1 MRSVDEDNSA
11 ESHNVPVIIH
21 EPERRETAQTQDE
34 PQELLSEPQV
44 TIYTGD
50 SVIGDTGNEQAP
62 QESSAANLQAKDV
75 LGDIT
80 NIVNNYTLA
89 DEDIQDHGTAIDSQG
104 PENHPVDD
112 FVESFASV
120 QLPNNEPTVRS
131 TFDSKFWG
139 SWQTTAHNLH
149 DRVSTLLEAVYQQ
162 FCLLLIKLATRYP
175 KFGILLS
182 RGFQWKQDHKK
193 ELDNS
198 QKFVK
203 GVGFQMRDWF
213 VSKVTEFFEFSKQH
227 PYKSL
232 FVVSFTVSFS
242 VPILVFITIMSL
254 ISMVLFFFYLGAF
267 FAVGAIASIF
277 IIPLMIVSLIF
288 AGGVVICGFFSN
300 MFFKMAQYIYDRF
313 VLYMQEL
320 LRNLADQVPPSVG
333 VTEHT
338 EQNKNWSSN
347 FTDLFRTKQNDQR
360 DPTVVTSGLNIP
372 EQQAIAEEQ
381 PPAATTTSV
390 EFPL

>member
-11 ESHNVPVIIH
+11 ESHNAPVIIH
-21 EPERRETAQTQDE
+21 EPERRETAQTQDK

-50 SVIGDTGNEQAP
+50 SVIGDSGNEQAP

-120 QLPNNEPTVRS
+120 QLPDNEPTVRS
-131 TFDSKFWG
+131 TFESKFWG

-175 KFGILLS
+175 KFGILL
-182 RGFQWKQDHKK
+182 RYV
-193 ELDNS
+193 N
-198 QKFVK
+198 
-203 GVGFQMRDWF
+203 
-213 VSKVTEFFEFSKQH
+213 
-227 PYKSL
+227 
-232 FVVSFTVSFS
+232 
-242 VPILVFITIMSL
+242 I
-254 ISMVLFFFYLGAF
+254 FFFF
-267 FAVGAIASIF
+267 FIF
-277 IIPLMIVSLIF
+277 FRQEPGIFEDWKRISNAKPNGLIDFLCISLL
-288 AGGVVICGFFSN
+288 SYS
-300 MFFKMAQYIYDRF
+300 KLKRY
-313 VLYMQEL
+313 
-320 LRNLADQVPPSVG
+320 
-333 VTEHT
+333 
-338 EQNKNWSSN
+338 
-347 FTDLFRTKQNDQR
+347 
-360 DPTVVTSGLNIP
+360 
-372 EQQAIAEEQ
+372 
-381 PPAATTTSV
+381 
-390 EFPL
+390 